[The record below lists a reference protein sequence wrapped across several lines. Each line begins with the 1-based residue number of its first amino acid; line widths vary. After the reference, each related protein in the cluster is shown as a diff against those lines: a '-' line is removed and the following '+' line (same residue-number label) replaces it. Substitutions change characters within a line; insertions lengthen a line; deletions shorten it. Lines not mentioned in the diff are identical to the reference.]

1 MSKKKEQ
8 RQAARVARERKQ
20 ARRVFLGIVAA
31 LLVLTFILIGIGVAF
46 S

>member
-1 MSKKKEQ
+1 MSKKQNQKQ
-8 RQAARVARERKQ
+8 SVRVTRERKQ

-31 LLVLTFILIGIGVAF
+31 LLVLTFIIIGIGVAF